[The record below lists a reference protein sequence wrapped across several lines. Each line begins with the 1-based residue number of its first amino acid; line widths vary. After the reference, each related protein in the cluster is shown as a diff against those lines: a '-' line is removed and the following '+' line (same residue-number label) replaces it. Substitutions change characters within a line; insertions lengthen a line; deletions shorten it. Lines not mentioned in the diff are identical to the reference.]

1 MSFTFVQNGR
11 ASDSRSLTPIRNSPS
26 AKEKEPPDPN
36 TANPRLTINR
46 ALIYERRLPGDAY
59 ITAYVQRLQHGYYSS
74 AAVSDED
81 AEHVDFLALAFTFHS
96 PHTITHR
103 IKSATIS
110 VSVRGN
116 RHLSSSKSYPYGYP
130 PGSPRFLMHA
140 PHLIYGTVSPETME
154 WTFSLAG
161 SLGISELPV
170 SASVIPSGSFN
181 GRYKRYE
188 MMRIQGSARTLKNPA
203 GREFNVEAGKI
214 VWSMEENNVQRSGL
228 PREFTFVMLIQK
240 PTASSKISL
249 SIDVDPVIDAMI
261 GSYPSLMLK
270 LPEYQPLPRRG
281 VNFQQEVGQRF
292 EPVDPVRGFNFA
304 ELGSMFDEYIAMPG
318 RKFSRQIQIPT
329 ETGIPDNHF
338 QGTYP
343 GQYGP
348 LNPIP
353 YQQQLQTHN
362 LALQNNSLSLQN
374 NLLQT
379 TLQNLWI
386 TQPRV
391 EETQS
396 RPRQVSSQTQN
407 QNQNQNQG
415 QGYSSPQPSHPHPHP
430 HPHPHLAPTPPTNPQ
445 TAAMTI
451 PLTLHL
457 HLDPATT
464 THPTNLARPNP
475 GPSPQLPRRTPS
487 LRRTQAREFPTHTA
501 SGASNNTSTN
511 SSPSLTDSMIPHTDA
526 RFQWGRAVSEIA
538 EGGGDR
544 DGGDK
549 EYQMLRRVR
558 RDSVGGASS
567 MAGRVRSGGE
577 TRGHAKVMSLVNS
590 PLSGSLVSGLNGR

>member
-1 MSFTFVQNGR
+1 M
-11 ASDSRSLTPIRNSPS
+11 
-26 AKEKEPPDPN
+26 
-36 TANPRLTINR
+36 ANPRLTVNR

-59 ITAYVQRLQHGYYSS
+59 ITAHVQRLQHGFYSS

-81 AEHVDFLALAFTFHS
+81 AEYVDFLAIAFTFHS

-103 IKSATIS
+103 IKSAAIS
-110 VSVRGN
+110 VSVYGN
-116 RHLSSSKSYPYGYP
+116 RDLSSPKSDPYRYP
-130 PGSPRFLMHA
+130 PGNPRFLMHA
-140 PHLIYGTVSPETME
+140 PHLLYGSVSPETME

-161 SLGISELPV
+161 SLGISELPIN
-170 SASVIPSGSFN
+170 ASVIPSGSLN

-188 MMRIQGSARTLKNPA
+188 MMRVQGSARTLKNPA
-203 GREFNVEAGKI
+203 GREFDVEAGKI

-240 PTASSKISL
+240 PTANSKISL

-261 GSYPSLMLK
+261 GSYPSLLLK

-304 ELGSMFDEYIAMPG
+304 ELDSMFDEYIAMPG

-379 TLQNLWI
+379 TLQNLWA
-386 TQPRV
+386 TQPRG
-391 EETQS
+391 EEIQS
-396 RPRQVSSQTQN
+396 RPQQVYP

-415 QGYSSPQPSHPHPHP
+415 QGHSSLQTPHPHP
-430 HPHPHLAPTPPTNPQ
+430 ARTTSSTIPQ
-445 TAAMTI
+445 TATITI
-451 PLTLHL
+451 PLNLHL
-457 HLDPATT
+457 HLDPTT
-464 THPTNLARPNP
+464 THLTNLAQSSP
-475 GPSPQLPRRTPS
+475 GPSPHPPRRTPS
-487 LRRTQAREFPTHTA
+487 LRRTQAREFPTRAAGGPSKT
-501 SGASNNTSTN
+501 TSTN
-511 SSPSLTDSMIPHTDA
+511 SSPSLTDSMIPHT
-526 RFQWGRAVSEIA
+526 GVSSQRRDRTLSGIA
-538 EGGGDR
+538 GGDG
-544 DGGDK
+544 DGDGTGTGAGAGA
-549 EYQMLRRVR
+549 
-558 RDSVGGASS
+558 GGA
-567 MAGRVRSGGE
+567 
-577 TRGHAKVMSLVNS
+577 RGHRKVMSMANS
-590 PLSGSLVSGLNGR
+590 PLGSLVGLDDR

>member
-1 MSFTFVQNGR
+1 MSFTSFQNER
-11 ASDSRSLTPIRNSPS
+11 VLDSRSLTPIRNTPS

-36 TANPRLTINR
+36 MANPRLTINR
-46 ALIYERRLPGDAY
+46 ALVYERRLPGDAY
-59 ITAYVQRLQHGYYSS
+59 ITAYAQRLQHGYYSS

-116 RHLSSSKSYPYGYP
+116 RDLSSPKSYPYGYP
-130 PGSPRFLMHA
+130 PGNPRFLMHA

-203 GREFNVEAGKI
+203 GREFDIEAGKI

-240 PTASSKISL
+240 PTANSKISL

-329 ETGIPDNHF
+329 EADIPDNHF

-386 TQPRV
+386 TQPRG

-396 RPRQVSSQTQN
+396 RLRQ
-407 QNQNQNQG
+407 
-415 QGYSSPQPSHPHPHP
+415 
-430 HPHPHLAPTPPTNPQ
+430 AKAKATPPPDPPT
-445 TAAMTI
+445 
-451 PLTLHL
+451 LTLTQHQ
-457 HLDPATT
+457 
-464 THPTNLARPNP
+464 
-475 GPSPQLPRRTPS
+475 QLPPPPKHP
-487 LRRTQAREFPTHTA
+487 Q
-501 SGASNNTSTN
+501 
-511 SSPSLTDSMIPHTDA
+511 
-526 RFQWGRAVSEIA
+526 
-538 EGGGDR
+538 
-544 DGGDK
+544 
-549 EYQMLRRVR
+549 
-558 RDSVGGASS
+558 
-567 MAGRVRSGGE
+567 
-577 TRGHAKVMSLVNS
+577 
-590 PLSGSLVSGLNGR
+590 

>member
-1 MSFTFVQNGR
+1 MSFTSVQNGR
-11 ASDSRSLTPIRNSPS
+11 VLDSRSLTPIRNTPS

-36 TANPRLTINR
+36 MANPRLTINR
-46 ALIYERRLPGDAY
+46 ALVYERRLPGDAY

-116 RHLSSSKSYPYGYP
+116 RDLSSPKPHPYGYP
-130 PGSPRFLMHA
+130 LGNPRFLMHA

-181 GRYKRYE
+181 SRYKRYE
-188 MMRIQGSARTLKNPA
+188 MMRIQGSARTLKSPA
-203 GREFNVEAGKI
+203 GREFDVEAGKI

-228 PREFTFVMLIQK
+228 PREFTFAMLIQK
-240 PTASSKISL
+240 PTANSKISL
-249 SIDVDPVIDAMI
+249 LIDVDPVIDAMI

-281 VNFQQEVGQRF
+281 VNFQREVGQRF

-329 ETGIPDNHF
+329 ETDIPDNHF
-338 QGTYP
+338 QRTYP

-386 TQPRV
+386 TQPRG
-391 EETQS
+391 EEIQS
-396 RPRQVSSQTQN
+396 RPQQVSPQTQN
-407 QNQNQNQG
+407 QNQNQG
-415 QGYSSPQPSHPHPHP
+415 RGYYSSPQSSHPHPHP
-430 HPHPHLAPTPPTNPQ
+430 APTSSTIPQ
-445 TAAMTI
+445 TPAIAI

-457 HLDPATT
+457 HLDPTT
-464 THPTNLARPNP
+464 TNLPNLARQRP
-475 GPSPQLPRRTPS
+475 GPGASPQPPRRTPS
-487 LRRTQAREFPTHTA
+487 LRRAQAREFPKHAAT
-501 SGASNNTSTN
+501 GASNNTSTG
-511 SSPSLTDSMIPHTDA
+511 SSPSITDSMIPHAGA
-526 RFQWGRAVSEIA
+526 RLQLGRAPSEI
-538 EGGGDR
+538 GDG
-544 DGGDK
+544 DGDGD
-549 EYQMLRRVR
+549 ENQTVRYVRR
-558 RDSVGGASS
+558 RDSVGG
-567 MAGRVRSGGE
+567 G
-577 TRGHAKVMSLVNS
+577 TRGHGRIMSLVNS